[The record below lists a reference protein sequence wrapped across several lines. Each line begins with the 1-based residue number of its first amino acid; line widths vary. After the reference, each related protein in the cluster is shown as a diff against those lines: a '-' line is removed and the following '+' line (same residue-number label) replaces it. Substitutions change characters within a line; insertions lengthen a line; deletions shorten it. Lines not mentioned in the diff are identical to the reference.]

1 MHVHLVK
8 TLNIGVALLNNIQ
21 HLVCHIAMC
30 FIYKYIYKYI
40 NTENDEEH

>member
-1 MHVHLVK
+1 MHAHLAETFEYQSRIAK
-8 TLNIGVALLNNIQ
+8 QYNIWYV
-21 HLVCHIAMC
+21 IAMC